1 MAQSKPVG
9 IWVNVYVAR
18 AQSSNMEDKNR
29 LQELDRD
36 NLKAST
42 LPNPKQLIVRLRTGK
57 LGMINDG
64 IFPFFGFPDVNFVHQ
79 TKQP

>member
-1 MAQSKPVG
+1 MAQSKPMG

-36 NLKAST
+36 NLKA
-42 LPNPKQLIVRLRTGK
+42 
-57 LGMINDG
+57 
-64 IFPFFGFPDVNFVHQ
+64 
-79 TKQP
+79 